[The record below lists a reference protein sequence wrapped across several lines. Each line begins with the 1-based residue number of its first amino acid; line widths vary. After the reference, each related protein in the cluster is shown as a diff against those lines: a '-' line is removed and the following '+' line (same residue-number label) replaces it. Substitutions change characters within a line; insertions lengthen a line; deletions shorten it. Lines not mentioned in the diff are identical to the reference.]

1 MNKIDIIKR
10 LFFNYTKKHINKII
24 LSVFFALLVAGSTSA
39 IAYLLDP
46 AIKKIFIEKDQA
58 LIIIIPIFIIVAF
71 AVKGFSLYVA
81 KVLMIGVSEE
91 VRKDLQCDMLNNLVE
106 ADTKLID
113 GKHTGKFISNI
124 TNDVSH
130 ITNLISTAVLN
141 IFKDSLT
148 LIGLLIVMF
157 FQNWKLSLVALI
169 MIPLAT
175 FAARTLGKRIGKVAT
190 EQMLRAGI
198 LNTYLIE
205 LFKNHKL
212 IKIFQQEKY
221 EKIRA
226 EKFINDVKE
235 KTIKIATVYVR
246 SSPIMETLTG
256 IMIAVLIFYSG
267 KLVLKNEIDINNF
280 FSFLAAMMLAY
291 QPVRSLATLNITISQ
306 GLSAAKR
313 ILPVID
319 EKSELVQN
327 KDDSEIKVDTGNIE
341 FKNVSFKYEKKNEID
356 INNFFSFLA
365 AMMLAYQP
373 VRSLATLN
381 ITISQGLS
389 AATRI
394 LPIIDEKSEL
404 QENKNSTEIKVNAG
418 DVEFKNVSFKYEKER
433 KNNTLNSV
441 NIKMLGGKMTSI
453 VGHSGA
459 GKSTILNLIPRFYDA
474 ISGDI
479 EIDNQSIYNCT
490 ISSLRKNISLV
501 SQDTTLF
508 DDTIRNNI
516 AYANLGASQK
526 EIEEAAKY
534 SYASEFIEKLPNKY
548 ETIIGENGTRLSG
561 GEKQRLSIAR
571 AMLKKSQIILLDE
584 ATSSL
589 DAETENKIQDA
600 INFLTKDRTT
610 IVIAHRLST
619 ILNSDK
625 IYVIDAGTVVG
636 EGTHDQ
642 LLANSKVYKNFYEK
656 QIKKV

>member
-10 LFFNYTKKHINKII
+10 LFFDYTIKHVKKIL
-24 LSVFFALLVAGSTSA
+24 LSVFFALLVAGSTSG

-46 AIKKIFIEKDQA
+46 AIEKIFIEKDQT
-58 LIIIIPIFIIVAF
+58 LIIIIPIFIIIAF
-71 AVKGFSLYVA
+71 AVKGFSLYIA

-91 VRKDLQCDMLNNLVE
+91 VRKDLQCDMLNNLIA
-106 ADTKLID
+106 ADTRLID

-148 LIGLLIVMF
+148 LIGLLTVMF
-157 FQNWKLSLVALI
+157 FQNWKLALIAII
-169 MIPLAT
+169 MIPLAS
-175 FAARTLGKRIGKVAT
+175 FAARTLGKRISKVAT
-190 EQMLRAGI
+190 EQMLKAGI

-221 EKIRA
+221 ENTRA

-235 KTIKIATVYVR
+235 KAVKIATVYVR

-319 EKSELVQN
+319 EKSEL
-327 KDDSEIKVDTGNIE
+327 
-341 FKNVSFKYEKKNEID
+341 
-356 INNFFSFLA
+356 
-365 AMMLAYQP
+365 
-373 VRSLATLN
+373 
-381 ITISQGLS
+381 
-389 AATRI
+389 
-394 LPIIDEKSEL
+394 
-404 QENKNSTEIKVNAG
+404 QENKNSAEIKVNAG
-418 DVEFKNVSFKYEKER
+418 NVEFKNVSFKYEKER
-433 KNNTLNSV
+433 KNNTLNSI

-479 EIDNQSIYNCT
+479 QIDNQSIYNCT

-516 AYANLGASQK
+516 AYANLDASEK

-534 SYASEFIEKLPNKY
+534 SFASEFIEKLPNKY

-625 IYVIDAGTVVG
+625 IYVIDAGEVVD
-636 EGTHDQ
+636 EGTHEQ
-642 LLANSKVYKNFYEK
+642 LLADSKVYKNFYEK

>member
-1 MNKIDIIKR
+1 MKKIDILKR
-10 LFFNYTKKHINKII
+10 LYSEYTRKHLKQIF
-24 LSVFFALLVAGSTSA
+24 LSLFFAMFVAGSTSA

-46 AIKKIFIEKDQA
+46 AIEKIFIEKDET
-58 LIIIIPIFIIVAF
+58 LMVIIPLFIIVAF
-71 AVKGFSLYVA
+71 ATKGLSLYAA
-81 KVLMIGVSEE
+81 KVLMIGVAEE
-91 VRKDLQCDMLNNLVE
+91 VRKEMQCDMLSNLIS
-106 ADTKLID
+106 ADTALIED
-113 GKHTGKFISNI
+113 KHTGKFISI
-124 TNDVSH
+124 LANDVNH
-130 ITNLISTAVLN
+130 ITNLVSVALLN

-148 LIGLLIVMF
+148 LVGLLTVMF
-157 FQNWKLSLVALI
+157 FQNWKLSLIAII
-169 MIPLAT
+169 MIPLAS
-175 FAARTLGKRIGKVAT
+175 FAAKTLGKRIGKVAT
-190 EQMLRAGI
+190 EQMLKAGI

-221 EKIRA
+221 ENERA

-235 KTIKIATVYVR
+235 KSKKISTIFVR

-256 IMIAVLIFYSG
+256 IMIAILIFYSG
-267 KLVLKNEIDINNF
+267 KLVLKNEIDVNNF

-291 QPVRSLATLNITISQ
+291 QPVRSLATVNIAINQ
-306 GLSAAKR
+306 GLSAAIR

-319 EKSELVQN
+319 EKSKLTENEHDL
-327 KDDSEIKVDTGNIE
+327 EIKVNKGDIE
-341 FKNVSFKYEKKNEID
+341 FKNVSFKYDNQDKE
-356 INNFFSFLA
+356 
-365 AMMLAYQP
+365 
-373 VRSLATLN
+373 ATK
-381 ITISQGLS
+381 
-389 AATRI
+389 
-394 LPIIDEKSEL
+394 P
-404 QENKNSTEIKVNAG
+404 
-418 DVEFKNVSFKYEKER
+418 
-433 KNNTLNSV
+433 TLNSV
-441 NIKMLGGKMTSI
+441 SLKILGGKMTSI

-459 GKSTILNLIPRFYDA
+459 GKSTILNLIPRFYD
-474 ISGDI
+474 INSGDI
-479 EIDNQSIYNCT
+479 VIDSQSIYKST

-516 AYANLGASQK
+516 AYANLEASQK

-534 SYASEFIEKLPNKY
+534 SFASEFIEKLPNKY

-625 IYVIDAGTVVG
+625 IYVIDSGKVVG
-636 EGTHDQ
+636 EGTHNQ
-642 LLANSKVYKNFYEK
+642 LLANSTIYKNFYEK
-656 QIKKV
+656 QIRKK